1 MKLKENPYF
10 IKYKEMRKDPKL
22 KPIISLIFWFIFIV
36 FVTIFVKTGSM
47 SSSNKTVSK
56 VSSNYEYT
64 YKDNSKTIFGY
75 VNNNYQEFILDNNKY
90 FIDGNNVYLINE
102 SSATKIS
109 NFDMGILKI
118 TPSFINNLTN
128 NLSYTNGSNYK
139 QYAVLLSNFISLYE
153 NDTDID
159 LSLYN
164 QYNIIIQVYSKNND
178 IYMYKLDLSNYYK
191 LKGINDNGILTISI
205 YNTSNDF
212 TGYYKSLIGV
222 VK

>member
-1 MKLKENPYF
+1 MKLKENPYY
-10 IKYKEMRKDPKL
+10 IKYKEMKKDPKL
-22 KPIISLIFWFIFIV
+22 KPIISLAFWFIFIV
-36 FVTIFVKTGSM
+36 FVTIFVKSN
-47 SSSNKTVSK
+47 SVSSNKTVSK
-56 VSSNYEYT
+56 ISSNYEYT

-75 VNNNYQEFILDNNKY
+75 TNNNYQEFILDNNKY
-90 FIDGNNVYLINE
+90 FTDGNNVYLINE
-102 SSATKIS
+102 NSASQIS

-128 NLSYTNGSNYK
+128 NLSYTNGLNYK
-139 QYAVLLSNFISLYE
+139 QYAVLLSNFISLYD

-191 LKGINDNGILTISI
+191 LKGINDNGILTINI

-212 TGYYKSLIGV
+212 VSYYKNLIGV

>member
-22 KPIISLIFWFIFIV
+22 KPIMSLIFWFIFIV
-36 FVTIFVKTGSM
+36 FVTIFVKTSNTN
-47 SSSNKTVSK
+47 SNKTVSK
-56 VSSNYEYT
+56 ISNNYEYT

-90 FIDGNNVYLINE
+90 FTDGNNVYLINE

-109 NFDMGILKI
+109 DFDMGILKI

-159 LSLYN
+159 LSSYN
-164 QYNIIIQVYSKNND
+164 QYNIIIQVYSKDND

-191 LKGINDNGILTISI
+191 LKGINDNGILTINI

-212 TGYYKSLIGV
+212 ASYYKSLIGV

>member
-1 MKLKENPYF
+1 MKLKENPYY
-10 IKYKEMRKDPKL
+10 IKYKEMKKDPKL
-22 KPIISLIFWFIFIV
+22 KPIISLVFWFIFIV
-36 FVTIFVKTGSM
+36 FATIFVKSN
-47 SSSNKTVSK
+47 SVSSNKAVSK
-56 VSSNYEYT
+56 ISSNYEYT

-75 VNNNYQEFILDNNKY
+75 ANDNYQEFILDNNKY
-90 FIDGNNVYLINE
+90 FTDGNNVYLINE
-102 SSATKIS
+102 NSASQIS

-128 NLSYTNGSNYK
+128 NLSYTNGLNYK
-139 QYAVLLSNFISLYE
+139 QYAVLLSNFISLYD

-191 LKGINDNGILTISI
+191 LKGINDNGILTINI

-212 TGYYKSLIGV
+212 VSYYKNLIGV